1 MRLMQILNHFVA
13 SLALAGGLR
22 DMATLRKYQ
31 QDAVDCAIDWCKRSI
46 EPAVL
51 DLATGAGKSHII
63 AAIAAELHRVS
74 GGKHVLCLAPSAELV
89 TQNREKY
96 LATGN
101 PASLYSASAG
111 GKCLR
116 HPVVFGTPGTVKSA
130 ARRIGSRFCAVIID
144 EAHGITPT
152 VRGIINAMREQ
163 NDKLRVIGLS
173 ATPYRLNT
181 GYIYAIDD
189 KDRAVHDC
197 KDPYFAKL
205 LYRVP
210 ARYLID
216 NGYLTQP
223 IVSDI
228 GGDHYSTLHMELN
241 SRGQFDAKDVD
252 RAFIGKGRK
261 TAAIVADII
270 ERCKERKGVM
280 IFAAT
285 IQHAQEIMESLP
297 PVLSAI
303 VTGDTNKNQRASII
317 NRFKRHELKYLVNV
331 SVLTTGFDAPHVDA
345 IAIMRATE
353 SVGLLQ
359 QIIGRG
365 LRICDG
371 KQNCIVLDYAE
382 NVERHCPDGDVF
394 NPQIKVRGGKT
405 EESEQIEVNCPE
417 CGTTNIVN
425 VRPNPDQF
433 KISKDGYFVDL
444 AGNKSGIPAHFARRC
459 AGLLPIGRGELRQ
472 CEYRWMGKECPKCLH
487 HNDIAARYCEQCKAE
502 LVDPN
507 EKLRVDFKRYKK
519 DPTNLQ
525 TDRVLDWSVQETLS
539 RAGNPCLAVTYDT
552 EWRKF
557 TVWYNDK
564 MKSRWN
570 KFVNS
575 TDSGKKMPETVT
587 YKKNPESGF
596 FEIYDYGR
604 PHDEISAVA

>member
-1 MRLMQILNHFVA
+1 
-13 SLALAGGLR
+13 
-22 DMATLRKYQ
+22 MATLRPYQ
-31 QDAVDCAIDWCKRSI
+31 QLAVDAAVIWCKRSI

-63 AAIAAELHRVS
+63 AAIAAELHRIS
-74 GGKHVLCLAPSAELV
+74 GGKHVMCLAPSAELV

-101 PASLYSASAG
+101 PASIYSASAG

-152 VRGIINAMREQ
+152 VRHIIDAMRSQ

-197 KDPYFAKL
+197 KEPYFAKL

-210 ARYLID
+210 AHYLIEQ
-216 NGYLTQP
+216 GYLTQP

-228 GGDHYSTLHMELN
+228 GGDHYETLHMQVN

-252 RAFIGKGRK
+252 RAFIGRGRK
-261 TAAIVADII
+261 TAAIVADIV
-270 ERCKERKGVM
+270 ERSRDRQGVM

-285 IQHAQEIMESLP
+285 VQHAQEIMESLP
-297 PVLSAI
+297 PGLSAI
-303 VTGDTNKNQRASII
+303 VTGDTPKNQRTSII
-317 NRFKRHELKYLVNV
+317 NMFKRRDLKYLVNV
-331 SVLTTGFDAPHVDA
+331 SVLTTGFDAPHVDV

-353 SVGLLQ
+353 SVALLQ

-365 LRICDG
+365 LRKCDG

-382 NVERHCPDGDVF
+382 NVERHCPDGDLF
-394 NPQIKVRGGKT
+394 NPKIRTKGSN
-405 EESEQIEVNCPE
+405 EDAESCLEVSCPE
-417 CGTTNIVN
+417 CGTTNIVKP
-425 VRPNPDQF
+425 RPNPDQF
-433 KISKDGYFVDL
+433 SISTDGYFIDL
-444 AGNKSGIPAHFARRC
+444 AGNKTQIPGHFARRC

-472 CEYRWMGKECPKCLH
+472 CEYRWMGKECPQCTH
-487 HNDIAARYCEQCKAE
+487 HNDIAARYCEACKNE

-507 EKLRVDFKRYKK
+507 EKLRADFKRYKR

-539 RAGNPCLAVTYDT
+539 KAGNPCLAVTYDT

-557 TVWYNDK
+557 TVWYSERMRYKFD
-564 MKSRWN
+564 
-570 KFVNS
+570 KFVNA
-575 TDSGKKMPETVT
+575 TDGGKKMPETVT
-587 YKKNPESGF
+587 YKKNPETGF
-596 FEIYDYGR
+596 YDVWDYGR
-604 PHDEISAVA
+604 PHDEIQQAG

>member
-1 MRLMQILNHFVA
+1 MP
-13 SLALAGGLR
+13 LR
-22 DMATLRKYQ
+22 EYQ
-31 QDAVDCAIDWCKRSI
+31 QTAVSEAVSWCKRSV
-46 EPAVL
+46 EPALL
-51 DLATGAGKSHII
+51 DLATGSGKSHII

-74 GGKHVLCLAPSAELV
+74 GGKHVLCLAPGAELV

-101 PASLYSASAG
+101 PASVYSASAG

-116 HPVVFGTPGTVKSA
+116 HPVVFGTPGTVKGA

-152 VRGIINAMREQ
+152 VRGIIDAMREQ

-181 GYIYAIDD
+181 GYVYAIDE
-189 KDRAVHDC
+189 KGRAVHDC
-197 KDPYFAKL
+197 KEPYFAKL
-205 LYRVP
+205 LCRVP
-210 ARYLID
+210 ARLLID
-216 NGYLTQP
+216 QGFLTQP
-223 IVSDI
+223 VVSDI
-228 GGDHYSTLHMELN
+228 GGDHYQTLHMQLN
-241 SRGQFDAKDVD
+241 ARGQFDAKDVD
-252 RAFIGKGRK
+252 RAFIGQGRK
-261 TAAIVADII
+261 TAAIVADIV
-270 ERCKERKGVM
+270 ERCKERNGVM

-285 IQHAQEIMESLP
+285 VQHAHEIMESLP
-297 PVLSAI
+297 PSLSAI
-303 VTGDTNKNQRASII
+303 VTGDTKKNQRASII
-317 NRFKRHELKYLVNV
+317 NRFKRRELKYLVNV

-353 SVGLLQ
+353 SVALLQ

-371 KQNCIVLDYAE
+371 KQDCIVLDYAE

-394 NPQIKVRGGKT
+394 NPQIKVRGGKDG
-405 EESEQIEVNCPE
+405 EAEQIEVDCPE
-417 CGTTNIVN
+417 CATTNIVQP
-425 VRPNPDQF
+425 RPNPDEF
-433 KISKDGYFVDL
+433 KIDRNGYFLDL
-444 AGNKSGIPAHFARRC
+444 TGQRIMTEKGPMPGHYARRC

-472 CEYRWMGKECPKCLH
+472 CEYRWTGKECPQCLH
-487 HNDIAARYCEQCKAE
+487 HNDIAARYCAQCKAE

-525 TDRVLDWSVQETLS
+525 TDRVLDWNVQETLS
-539 RAGNPCLAVTYDT
+539 KAGNPCLAVTYDT

-557 TVWYNDK
+557 TVWYNEK

-575 TDSGKKMPETVT
+575 TSGGQKMPETIT

-596 FEIYDYGR
+596 FDVYDYGR
-604 PHDEISAVA
+604 PHDEIQQSA